1 VVKVFF
7 YIIKIGREGYME
19 NKILSKIKNKLS
31 GFALILITSVLAISL
46 MYLLAACT
54 TEDASAAA
62 IGTATAGFAG
72 MMGIFICLY
81 VLAFVAGIFLFVVWI
96 IALVDCAKRENLE
109 FPSPSEN
116 SKVLWI
122 LIIVLSGGVGAIIY
136 YFLVMKKMPRKK

>member
-1 VVKVFF
+1 MDW
-7 YIIKIGREGYME
+7 EDWME
-19 NKILSKIKNKLS
+19 NKILSKIKIKFS
-31 GFALILITSVLAISL
+31 GFALILITLVLAVSL

-54 TEDASAAA
+54 TQDASAAA

-72 MMGIFICLY
+72 LMSVFICLY
-81 VLAFVAGIFLFVVWI
+81 VLALIAGIFFFVVWI

-122 LIIVLSGGVGAIIY
+122 LIVVLAGGVGAIIY